1 MRFSEQQ
8 AEEEEDPED
17 VIAHVEDPEILVEET
32 DDACDQGGFLLGI
45 SKGLAFGYDI
55 ADIADWKSHEKPWL
69 PQETVNNGC

>member
-55 ADIADWKSHEKPWL
+55 AVK
-69 PQETVNNGC
+69 